1 MTGESRRD
9 PLEDLDHDT
18 LARLLPDLLLI
29 GQLIDRAGM
38 PALLGEFGVDGMRDV
53 AIEEWQAAS
62 PHYARRMKEA
72 LQITGDGVAEIFK
85 GFQLDVGAP
94 PEFMDFRYGVTD
106 HDHGEFWLDHCG
118 ALMDVEPMGDRLVTT
133 MCHDIED
140 PTFPATALATNPR
153 AVVEPIHR
161 PPRSPEGRTPHCHWV
176 VRIDPDVEPAPMPGP
191 AIESASSRLIDFRF
205 DPPVPRDDTG
215 QGWRDDYSGSLLT
228 DLVFREF
235 TSAALIRTIREVY
248 LQMHLLAVGFHQSV
262 RRRSDAETADRLL
275 AYQATGISGV
285 AAGRIRD
292 ILAGAVVNSDAAG
305 VSEATETSGA
315 AELAAVLDL
324 HPLSGPTAYTGY
336 SSHLSDD
343 GRTLTVTWDTEADG
357 FADDTWLPQL
367 AAGDLRPLRAAAH
380 AVDPRWIVESVPGD
394 GARVE
399 AVLRLGSVPTTE
411 SEEVAVTR
419 LSTGAAFSFGPART
433 PLPIT
438 PV

>member
-1 MTGESRRD
+1 MTIASPRGPIGSHD
-9 PLEDLDHDT
+9 PLETLDHAT
-18 LARLLPDLLLI
+18 LARLLPDLLLV

-62 PHYARRMKEA
+62 PHYTRRMKEA
-72 LQITGDGVAEIFK
+72 LSITGDGVAEIFK

-94 PEFMDFRYGVTD
+94 PEFMDFRYGVAD

-161 PPRSPEGRTPHCHWV
+161 PPRSPEGRTPHCHWT
-176 VRIDPDVEPAPMPGP
+176 VRIDPDAVPAALPEPAV
-191 AIESASSRLIDFRF
+191 ESASSRLIDFVF
-205 DPPVPRDDTG
+205 APPAPHDTTG
-215 QGWRDDYSGSLLT
+215 EGERDDYAGPLLT
-228 DLVFREF
+228 DLSFPEF
-235 TSAALIRTIREVY
+235 TSAALIRITREVY

-275 AYQATGISGV
+275 AYQATGIAGV
-285 AAGRIRD
+285 AAGRIREVLGVD
-292 ILAGAVVNSDAAG
+292 GDARG
-305 VSEATETSGA
+305 
-315 AELAAVLDL
+315 LAAVLDL
-324 HPLSGPTAYTGY
+324 HPLAGPTAYTGY
-336 SSHLSDD
+336 SSSVSDD
-343 GRTLTVTWDTEADG
+343 GATLTVAWDTGADG
-357 FADDTWLPQL
+357 FSDDTWFPLL
-367 AAGDLRPLRAAAH
+367 ARDGLRPLAAAAQ
-380 AVDPRWIVESVPGD
+380 AVDPHWTVERVPSD
-394 GARVE
+394 GSRVE
-399 AVLRLGSVPTTE
+399 AVLRLGDSPAKE
-411 SEEVAVTR
+411 SDEVAVTR
-419 LSTGAAFSFGPART
+419 ISTGAAFSFGPSRT

>member
-1 MTGESRRD
+1 MSQSVRPD
-9 PLEDLDHDT
+9 PLETLDHST

-38 PALLGEFGVDGMRDV
+38 PALLSEFGVDGMRDV

-72 LQITGDGVAEIFK
+72 LSITGDGVAEIFK

-118 ALMDVEPMGDRLVTT
+118 ALMDVEPMGERLTKT

-161 PPRSPEGRTPHCHWV
+161 PPRNPEGRTPHCHWI
-176 VRIDPDVEPAPMPGP
+176 VRIDPSIEPATLPEP
-191 AIESASSRLIDFRF
+191 AVESASSRLIDFRF
-205 DPPVPRDDTG
+205 DPPSPQDTTG
-215 QGWRDDYSGSLLT
+215 QGERDDYAGPLLS
-228 DLVFREF
+228 DLVFSEF
-235 TSAALIRTIREVY
+235 TSAALIRIIREVY

-262 RRRSDAETADRLL
+262 RRRSNRETADRLL
-275 AYQATGISGV
+275 AYQATGIAGV

-292 ILAGAVVNSDAAG
+292 VLGVGADARG
-305 VSEATETSGA
+305 
-315 AELAAVLDL
+315 LAAVLDV
-324 HPLSGPTAYTGY
+324 HPLAGPTAYTGY
-336 SSHLSDD
+336 SSRVSDD
-343 GRTLTVTWDTEADG
+343 GGSLTVSWDTTADA
-357 FADDTWLPQL
+357 FADDTWAPLL
-367 AAGDLRPLRAAAH
+367 AAGGLRPLAAA
-380 AVDPRWIVESVPGD
+380 AQAIDPRWTVDAVPGD
-394 GARVE
+394 GSRIE
-399 AVLRLGSVPTTE
+399 AVFRLGDEPAKE

-419 LSTGAAFSFGPART
+419 ISTGAAFDFGPVRN
-433 PLPIT
+433 PLPIS

>member
-1 MTGESRRD
+1 MARLSRPD
-9 PLEDLDHDT
+9 PLETLDHAS

-62 PHYARRMKEA
+62 PHYTRRMKEA
-72 LQITGDGVAEIFK
+72 LSITGDGVAEIFK

-94 PEFMDFRYGVTD
+94 PEFMDFRYGITD
-106 HDHGEFWLDHCG
+106 HDNGEFWLDHCG

-176 VRIDPDVEPAPMPGP
+176 VRIDPDAPPAPMPGP
-191 AIESASSRLIDFRF
+191 AVESASSRLIDFRF
-205 DPPVPRDDTG
+205 DPPAPQDTAG
-215 QGWRDDYSGSLLT
+215 EGERDDYAGPLLT
-228 DLVFREF
+228 DLVFGEF
-235 TSAALIRTIREVY
+235 TSAALIRVVREVY

-262 RRRSDAETADRLL
+262 RRRSDLETADRLL
-275 AYQATGISGV
+275 AYQATGIAGV

-292 ILAGAVVNSDAAG
+292 VLGAGPDARG
-305 VSEATETSGA
+305 
-315 AELAAVLDL
+315 LAAVLDS
-324 HPLSGPTAYTGY
+324 HPLAGPTAYTGY
-336 SSHLSDD
+336 SSRVSDD
-343 GRTLTVTWDTEADG
+343 GRELTVSWDTSADA
-357 FADDTWLPQL
+357 FADDTWLPL
-367 AAGDLRPLRAAAH
+367 MAAGDLRPLEAAAH
-380 AVDPRWIVESVPGD
+380 AVDPHWTVEAVPGD
-394 GARVE
+394 GSRLE
-399 AVLRLGSVPTTE
+399 AVLRLGEVAAKE
-411 SEEVAVTR
+411 SDEVAVTR
-419 LSTGAAFSFGPART
+419 ISTGAAFDFGPART
-433 PLPIT
+433 SLPIT

>member
-1 MTGESRRD
+1 MSNSSPRD
-9 PLEDLDHDT
+9 PLEARDHAT

-62 PHYARRMKEA
+62 PHYTRRMKAA
-72 LQITGDGVAEIFK
+72 LAIEGDGVAEIFK

-94 PEFMDFRYGVTD
+94 PEFMDFRYSVAD

-161 PPRSPEGRTPHCHWV
+161 PPRSPEGRSPHCHWT
-176 VRIDPDVEPAPMPGP
+176 VRIDPDAEPATLPEP
-191 AIESASSRLIDFRF
+191 AVEAASSRLIDFTF
-205 DPPVPRDDTG
+205 PAPAPRDTTG
-215 QGWRDDYSGSLLT
+215 QGDLDDYAGPLLT
-228 DLVFREF
+228 DLVFSGF
-235 TSAALIRTIREVY
+235 TSAALVRITREVY

-262 RRRSDAETADRLL
+262 RRRSDTETADRLL
-275 AYQATGISGV
+275 AYQATGIAGV
-285 AAGRIRD
+285 AAGRIREV
-292 ILAGAVVNSDAAG
+292 LGVGPDALG
-305 VSEATETSGA
+305 
-315 AELAAVLDL
+315 LAAVLDV
-324 HPLSGPTAYTGY
+324 HPLAGPTAYTGF
-336 SSHLSDD
+336 SSEVSAD
-343 GRTLTVTWDTEADG
+343 GTELTVRWDTAADG
-357 FADDTWLPQL
+357 FADDTWLPLL
-367 AAGDLRPLRAAAH
+367 ARDGLRPLAAAAQ
-380 AVDPRWIVESVPGD
+380 AVDPHWTVERVPTD
-394 GARVE
+394 GSHVE
-399 AVLRLGSVPTTE
+399 AVLRLGDEPATE
-411 SEEVAVTR
+411 GEEVAVTR
-419 LSTGAAFSFGPART
+419 ISTGAAFTFGPTRT

>member
-1 MTGESRRD
+1 MPAAGPTGSRD
-9 PLEDLDHDT
+9 PLDSLGHAT
-18 LARLLPDLLLI
+18 LARLVPELLLI

-62 PHYARRMKEA
+62 PHYTRRMKTA
-72 LQITGDGVAEIFK
+72 LGITGDGVAEIFK

-153 AVVEPIHR
+153 AMVEPIHR
-161 PPRSPEGRTPHCHWV
+161 PPRSPEGRTPHCHWT
-176 VRIDPDVEPAPMPGP
+176 VRIDPDAEPATLPGP
-191 AIESASSRLIDFRF
+191 AVEAASSRLIGFRF
-205 DPPVPRDDTG
+205 APPAPGDTAG
-215 QGWRDDYSGSLLT
+215 QGALDDYAGPLLT
-228 DLVFREF
+228 DLVFSDF
-235 TSAALIRTIREVY
+235 TSAALIRILREVY

-275 AYQATGISGV
+275 AYQATGIAGV
-285 AAGRIRD
+285 AAGRLRD
-292 ILAGAVVNSDAAG
+292 ALGADGGARGLERVLAVHPLAGPA
-305 VSEATETSGA
+305 
-315 AELAAVLDL
+315 
-324 HPLSGPTAYTGY
+324 AYTGF
-336 SSHLSDD
+336 SSEVSAD
-343 GRTLTVTWDTEADG
+343 GASLAVRWDTRADG
-357 FADDTWLPQL
+357 FADDTWLPLL
-367 AAGDLRPLRAAAH
+367 ARDGLRPLAAAAQ
-380 AVDPRWIVESVPGD
+380 AVDPRWTVERVPSD
-394 GARVE
+394 GSGVE
-399 AVLRLGSVPTTE
+399 AVLRLGDEPARE
-411 SEEVAVTR
+411 SDEVAVTR
-419 LSTGAAFSFGPART
+419 ISTGAAFTFGPTRT

>member
-1 MTGESRRD
+1 MPRPSTPGPDRNPD
-9 PLEDLDHDT
+9 PLEALDHAT

-29 GQLIDRAGM
+29 GQLVDRAGM

-62 PHYARRMKEA
+62 PHYTRRMKEA
-72 LQITGDGVAEIFK
+72 LGITGDGVAEIFK

-94 PEFMDFRYGVTD
+94 PEFMDFRYSVTD

-161 PPRSPEGRTPHCHWV
+161 PPRSPEGRTPHCHWR
-176 VRIDPDVEPAPMPGP
+176 VRIDPDGEPFPVPAP
-191 AIESASSRLIDFRF
+191 AVDSASSRLIGFRF
-205 DPPVPRDDTG
+205 DQPAPRDTAG
-215 QGWRDDYSGSLLT
+215 QGERDDYAGPLLS
-228 DLVFREF
+228 DLVFSEF
-235 TSAALIRTIREVY
+235 TSAALIRVVREVY

-275 AYQATGISGV
+275 AYQATGIAGV
-285 AAGRIRD
+285 AAGRLRTV
-292 ILAGAVVNSDAAG
+292 LGVGPDAYG
-305 VSEATETSGA
+305 
-315 AELAAVLDL
+315 LAAVLDV
-324 HPLSGPTAYTGY
+324 HPLAGPTAYTGF
-336 SSHLSDD
+336 SSQVSED
-343 GRTLTVTWDTEADG
+343 GQTLTVTWDTAADG
-357 FADDTWLPQL
+357 FADDTWLPLL
-367 AAGDLRPLRAAAH
+367 ARDGLRPLAAAAQ
-380 AVDPRWIVESVPGD
+380 AVDPHWTVERVPSD
-394 GARVE
+394 GAVVR
-399 AVLRLGSVPTTE
+399 AVLRPDGEPAPE

-419 LSTGAAFSFGPART
+419 ISTGAAFDFGPVRT
-433 PLPIT
+433 PIPIS

>member
-1 MTGESRRD
+1 MAARDRIVNSD
-9 PLEDLDHDT
+9 PLESLDHAR

-62 PHYARRMKEA
+62 PHYTRRMKEA
-72 LQITGDGVAEIFK
+72 LSITGDGVAEIFK

-94 PEFMDFRYGVTD
+94 PEFMDFRYAVTD

-153 AVVEPIHR
+153 AVVEPVHR
-161 PPRSPEGRTPHCHWV
+161 PPRSPEGRTPHCHWT
-176 VRIDPDVEPAPMPGP
+176 VRIDPDSEPAAWPEP
-191 AIESASSRLIDFRF
+191 AVESASSRLIDFAF
-205 DPPVPRDDTG
+205 EPPEPRDTTGEGPRDDYAG
-215 QGWRDDYSGSLLT
+215 PLLT
-228 DLVFREF
+228 DLSFPEF
-235 TSAALIRTIREVY
+235 TAAALVRMTREVY

-275 AYQATGISGV
+275 AYQATGIAGV

-292 ILAGAVVNSDAAG
+292 VLGVEGDAHG
-305 VSEATETSGA
+305 
-315 AELAAVLDL
+315 LAAVLDL
-324 HPLSGPTAYTGY
+324 HPLAGPTAYTGY
-336 SSHLSDD
+336 SSSVSGD
-343 GRTLTVTWDTEADG
+343 GASVTVTWDTAADA
-357 FADDTWLPQL
+357 FADDTWMPLL
-367 AAGDLRPLRAAAH
+367 ARDGLRPLAAAAQ
-380 AVDPRWIVESVPGD
+380 AVDPHWTVERVPSD
-394 GARVE
+394 SSRVE
-399 AVLRLGSVPTTE
+399 AVLRLGDVPAKE
-411 SEEVAVTR
+411 SDEVAVTR
-419 LSTGAAFSFGPART
+419 ISTGAAFDFGPART